1 MAVQTEVW
9 LRYIMQRLWKDNS
22 FLKFAYN
29 DDQYVVGGKIVHI
42 PQPGSKPTIVKN
54 RSSFPATTV
63 QRTDTDITYT
73 LDKYTSDPTHIEKA
87 DMEEIT
93 YDKISSV
100 FGDHAGELVETVGD
114 DMIIKWLASIPA
126 GSIVRT
132 SGADAAVTST
142 GQTGE
147 RRVMVHG
154 DLKKAKLVLD
164 LQNVP
169 ANERYALLE
178 ANMADQLFSSLS
190 DSQYRDFSQYA
201 DAKEGVIGRLYGFN
215 IMNRSKVAI
224 ATSALAIEALGASV
238 DATDHVA
245 SMCWQKDAVTRAIGE
260 KKFFERKDDPEYYG
274 DIYSALL
281 RAGGRRRRTDS
292 EGVVAIIQMTAVD

>member
-1 MAVQTEVW
+1 MAVQVEVW
-9 LRYIMQRLWKDNS
+9 VRYIMNRLWKDNQ

-42 PQPGSKPTIVKN
+42 PQPGAKPVVVKN

-63 QRTDTDITYT
+63 QRGDTDITYV
-73 LDKYTSDPTHIEKA
+73 LDKYTTDPTHIEAA
-87 DMEEIT
+87 DLQEIS
-93 YDKISSV
+93 YPKIESV

-114 DMIIKWLASIPA
+114 DMILKWLTGIGA

-132 SGADAAVTST
+132 TGSDVAVKVT
-142 GQTGE
+142 GQVGE
-147 RRVMVHG
+147 RKRMVHA
-154 DLKKAKLVLD
+154 DLRKARTIMN

-169 ANERYALLE
+169 ANDRYALLE
-178 ANMADQLFSSLS
+178 ANMADELFESLS
-190 DSQYRDFSQYA
+190 ATAYKDFSAYA
-201 DAKEGVIGRLYGFN
+201 DAKEGIIGRLFGFN
-215 IMNRSKVAI
+215 IMERSQVAI

-245 SMCWQKDAVTRAIGE
+245 SLCWQKDAVTRAIGE
-260 KKFFERKDDPEYYG
+260 KKFFEEKDSPTMYG

-281 RAGGRRRRTDS
+281 RAGGRRRRALD
-292 EGVVAIIQMTAVD
+292 EGVVAIIQDVAAD